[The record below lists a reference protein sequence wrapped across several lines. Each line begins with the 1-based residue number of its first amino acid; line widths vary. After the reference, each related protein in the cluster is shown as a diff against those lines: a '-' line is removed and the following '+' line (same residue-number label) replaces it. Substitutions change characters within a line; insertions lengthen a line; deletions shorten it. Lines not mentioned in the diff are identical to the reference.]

1 MANSHRAPKELAE
14 LRGDL
19 SALKLKIVLLEKQ
32 EAELGRIEQESDS
45 DEALQ
50 MLVKSSEQKCFDISI
65 EAAEKMKSSAWLSGH
80 SLRLQK

>member
-50 MLVKSSEQKCFDISI
+50 MLVKSSEQKMLRYIDRSCR
-65 EAAEKMKSSAWLSGH
+65 KMKSSAWLSGH

>member
-1 MANSHRAPKELAE
+1 MADSHRVPKALEE

-32 EAELGRIEQESDS
+32 EAELERIEQESDS

-50 MLVKSSEQKCFDISI
+50 TLVKS
-65 EAAEKMKSSAWLSGH
+65 
-80 SLRLQK
+80 R

>member
-50 MLVKSSEQKCFDISI
+50 MLVKSSEQKMLDISI

>member
-1 MANSHRAPKELAE
+1 MADSHRVPKALEE

-50 MLVKSSEQKCFDISI
+50 MLVKSSEQKMLRYIDRSCR
-65 EAAEKMKSSAWLSGH
+65 KMKSSAWLSGH